1 VPYKYYITD
10 VFTDTPFGGNQLAVL
25 TDARGLNDQQ
35 MQAIAREFNFSETTF
50 VFPPENPDNT
60 KRVRI
65 FTPASE
71 LPFAGHPTVGTAF
84 VLAHAGIVELHGD
97 ETKIIFEEG
106 VGPVSVSIRARDG
119 KAVFMRLTA
128 AKIPERRASS
138 TDAASLAD
146 VLSLEPSD
154 ILYDERFVPE
164 AVSAGV
170 PFLFVPLRSLDALS
184 RSRVRTD
191 VWERTL
197 KDSYAPEIFVFVE
210 TAESVQRDGI
220 KSGDAIIRARM
231 FAPALGL
238 GEDPATGGA
247 AAAFGG
253 YLAARC
259 EKRDGLLK
267 WLVHQGVEMGR
278 PSRLEVETDVVAGE
292 VKAVRV
298 GGAAVLVASGELG
311 VPLTAK

>member
-1 VPYKYYITD
+1 MPYKYYITD

-25 TDARGLNDQQ
+25 PDARGLNDQQ
-35 MQAIAREFNFSETTF
+35 MQTIAREFNFSETTF
-50 VFPPENPDNT
+50 VFPPDNSANT
-60 KRVRI
+60 KKVRI

-84 VLAHAGIVELHGD
+84 ILAESGEIPLDGD
-97 ETKIIFEEG
+97 ETKIIFEEK
-106 VGPVSVSIRARDG
+106 VGPVPVAIRARDG
-119 KAVFMRLTA
+119 KPVFMQLTA
-128 AKIPERRASS
+128 AKIPERRPSS

-170 PFLFVPLRSLDALS
+170 PFLFVPLRSLDALA

-197 KDSYAPEIFVFVE
+197 KDTYAPEMFVFVE
-210 TAESVQRDGI
+210 TPESVQRNGI
-220 KSGDAIIRARM
+220 KTGDAVIRARM

-278 PSRLEVETDVVAGE
+278 PSRLEVETDVVGGE
-292 VKAVRV
+292 VTAVRV
-298 GGAAVLVASGELG
+298 GGASVLIASGELV
-311 VPLTAK
+311 VP